1 MPIALVFLRVTSI
14 FRRVDAIGGDGF
26 SWPICIFVSLARWL
40 WSRDHW
46 EVIRASSSNM
56 AGMVTEWYDPLI
68 IFKVANASIDL
79 CDIAKV
85 WDLSPQWLEGGT
97 LMSLVGVAKLK
108 LGNRWWHVLEVDNVV
123 RWLSIKA
130 SVVCLEAWMSIGMQ
144 LYSQFNWVISP
155 SQNENEDE
163 KQLGDVLS

>member
-1 MPIALVFLRVTSI
+1 
-14 FRRVDAIGGDGF
+14 
-26 SWPICIFVSLARWL
+26 
-40 WSRDHW
+40 
-46 EVIRASSSNM
+46 M

-97 LMSLVGVAKLK
+97 LMSLVGVVAELK
-108 LGNRWWHVLEVDNVV
+108 LSNRCWQFLEVDNVV
-123 RWLSIKA
+123 RWLSINA
-130 SVVCLEAWMSIGMQ
+130 SVVCLQAWMSIGMQ

-155 SQNENEDE
+155 SQIENYDE
-163 KQLGDVLS
+163 KQLGVVLS